1 MWQQLG
7 PFWILFAASRAARF
21 CERMGFRSQLLK
33 TSSLLLCVS
42 ANAMSTSLEPLW
54 LSMEL
59 ATLVATLLLFI
70 GMPVAYWL
78 AFTPWRGKFL
88 LEAVV
93 ALPLVVPPTVLGFYV
108 LVAMGP
114 RGPLGKLWQ
123 FFFGHGLAF
132 TFEGLVLASVLYS
145 LPFAV
150 QPLIASFESV
160 DRKLLDASAVLGAGR
175 LKTFWRVIL
184 PLSIPGV
191 VTAIVLSFAHTMG
204 EFGVVLMVGGNLAGV
219 TRTVSIDIYDHV
231 QSLEYAEANRM
242 ALVLLAISFAVLSVV
257 YAVNRQIGRQIGR
270 RLWTPWAAK

>member
-1 MWQQLG
+1 M
-7 PFWILFAASRAARF
+7 
-21 CERMGFRSQLLK
+21 
-33 TSSLLLCVS
+33 
-42 ANAMSTSLEPLW
+42 
-54 LSMEL
+54 
-59 ATLVATLLLFI
+59 
-70 GMPVAYWL
+70 
-78 AFTPWRGKFL
+78 

-93 ALPLVVPPTVLGFYV
+93 ALPLVLPPTVLGFYV

-114 RGPLGKLWQ
+114 RGPLGKSWQ
-123 FFFGHGLAF
+123 TFFGHGMAF

-191 VTAIVLSFAHTMG
+191 VTALVLSFAHTLG
-204 EFGVVLMVGGNLAGV
+204 EFGVVLMVGGNLPGI

-231 QSLEYAEANRM
+231 QSLDYAAANHM
-242 ALVLLAISFAVLSVV
+242 ALVLLAISFAVLSLV
-257 YAVNRQIGRQIGR
+257 YAVNRRVGRQLGR
-270 RLWTPWAAK
+270 RLWTPWTAR